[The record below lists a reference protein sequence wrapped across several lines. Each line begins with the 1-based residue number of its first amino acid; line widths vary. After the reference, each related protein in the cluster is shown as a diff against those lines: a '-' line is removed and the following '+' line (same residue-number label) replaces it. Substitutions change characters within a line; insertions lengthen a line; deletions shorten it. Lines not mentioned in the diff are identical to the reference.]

1 MNKYL
6 IAFLIV
12 AASTQAQAGSATFC
26 DGWSSTAQK
35 MLDVRKQGL
44 DKKGAQAILE
54 EAGVWN
60 APMQYALKHA
70 YQVPVGT
77 DLVEF
82 KARMFKACRDDD
94 V

>member
-1 MNKYL
+1 MKTL
-6 IAFLIV
+6 VIAFLIV

-44 DKKGAQAILE
+44 DKAGAQAILE

-60 APMQYALKHA
+60 APTQYELKHA

-77 DLVEF
+77 DLEKF